1 MNCLSVTN
9 KDNMIFDHLDDKFT
23 FGKYSS
29 QDLGFVLMHNPAYI
43 DWLVKNVSGQ
53 YFQLSDNALNET
65 SLIFPHFPLTNEF
78 REQVLNQRNSYS
90 YESED
95 IEDEVEKDAA
105 HYERDTY
112 DYYAG
117 SYAQDEMGYSDDDI
131 ETIFDGDPIAYWN
144 ID

>member
-1 MNCLSVTN
+1 
-9 KDNMIFDHLDDKFT
+9 MIFDHLDDKFT

-43 DWLVKNVSGQ
+43 GWLVKNVSGQ
-53 YFQLSDNALNET
+53 YFQLSDNALNEI
-65 SLIFPHFPLTNEF
+65 SLIFPHFQLTNEF

-95 IEDEVEKDAA
+95 FKYEVKNDVA

-131 ETIFDGDPIAYWN
+131 ETIFDGDPSAYWN

>member
-1 MNCLSVTN
+1 
-9 KDNMIFDHLDDKFT
+9 MIFDHLDDKFT

-53 YFQLSDNALNET
+53 YFQLSDNALNEI

-95 IEDEVEKDAA
+95 IEDEVENDAA

-131 ETIFDGDPIAYWN
+131 ETIFDGAPSAYWN